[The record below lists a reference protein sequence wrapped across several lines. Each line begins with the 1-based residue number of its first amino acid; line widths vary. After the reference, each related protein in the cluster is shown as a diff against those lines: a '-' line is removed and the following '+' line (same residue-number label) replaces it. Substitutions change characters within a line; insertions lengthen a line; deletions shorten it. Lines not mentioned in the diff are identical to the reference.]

1 MMQPPAT
8 DAVLDASRPGTGAP
22 SVRSG
27 AEARLGA
34 TVFETLDAAGPVWR
48 DLEARAVFTPYQH
61 FDWIAA
67 WHEAGGTSGRLA
79 VVVIEADGR
88 AVALLPLE
96 IGRRLGLRRA
106 TLIGAEMGNAD
117 WMVLDPGAA
126 PLLTRERIAG
136 LLAEAGRA
144 VGGIDLVSL
153 YDQPAQWGGVANP
166 LLAFP
171 HQAGPDHFHFG
182 SLDGRP
188 SFDRFDDK
196 RLANLNRR
204 KRKLA
209 EMLGPVELRAATTVE
224 EIDRMHHAFLEQRAA
239 RFAQMGVANIFSE
252 PRFVR
257 FMREAPSRRSAR
269 SGRR

>member
-1 MMQPPAT
+1 MASAALRTAPQAGPSSPQPAADFTVRTFAT
-8 DAVLDASRPGTGAP
+8 LEA
-22 SVRSG
+22 
-27 AEARLGA
+27 AE
-34 TVFETLDAAGPVWR
+34 PVWR
-48 DLEARAVFTPYQH
+48 ALEAGAVLTPCQR
-61 FDWIAA
+61 FEWIAA
-67 WHEAGGTSGRLA
+67 WHRAGGIEGEIA

-88 AVALLPLE
+88 PVALLPLE

-117 WMVLDPGAA
+117 WMMLDPGAA
-126 PLLTRERIAG
+126 PLLTRERIAAF
-136 LLAEAGRA
+136 LAEAGRLL
-144 VGGIDLVSL
+144 GGIDLVSL
-153 YDQPAQWGGVANP
+153 YDQPAQWGGLANP

-209 EMLGPVELRAATTVE
+209 EMLGPVEL
-224 EIDRMHHAFLEQRAA
+224 
-239 RFAQMGVANIFSE
+239 
-252 PRFVR
+252 
-257 FMREAPSRRSAR
+257 
-269 SGRR
+269 